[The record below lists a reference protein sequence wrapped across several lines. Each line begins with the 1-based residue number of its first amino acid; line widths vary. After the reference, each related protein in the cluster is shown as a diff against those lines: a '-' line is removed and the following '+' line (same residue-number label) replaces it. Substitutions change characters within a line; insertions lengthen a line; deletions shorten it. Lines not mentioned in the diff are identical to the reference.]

1 MSTLRGGRMTQLE
14 VARVRRIAMATVYGS
29 TGLGLAGVV
38 AAGLLMGQARL
49 ARHAIPVAESPPP
62 RSDGR
67 YGAEFTGEPI
77 RLVVLGD
84 STAAGLGVDR
94 PRDTPGAL
102 LAAGLAERLHRPV
115 LLRNFGVSG
124 SESAGLEPQVERA
137 LAAAWLPNDPQDEGG
152 EAG

>member
-1 MSTLRGGRMTQLE
+1 MTQLE
-14 VARVRRIAMATVYGS
+14 LARVRRIAMATVYGS
-29 TGLGLAGVV
+29 TGLGLAGVF
-38 AAGLLMGQARL
+38 AAGLLIGQARL
-49 ARHAIPVAESPPP
+49 ARHTIPKAEAPPP

-94 PRDTPGAL
+94 PRDTPAAL
-102 LAAGLAERLHRPV
+102 LAAGLAERLDRPV

-124 SESAGLEPQVERA
+124 AESAGLAPQVELA
-137 LAAAWLPNDPQDEGG
+137 LAAAW
-152 EAG
+152 